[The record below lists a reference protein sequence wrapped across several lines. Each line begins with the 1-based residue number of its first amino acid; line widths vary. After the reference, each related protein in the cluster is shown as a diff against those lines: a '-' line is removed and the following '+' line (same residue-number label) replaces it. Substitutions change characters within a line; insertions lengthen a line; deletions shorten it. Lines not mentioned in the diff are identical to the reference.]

1 VTVTSPDE
9 FNVEFDEESVAELRR
24 RLLQARWPSPEDGML
39 EDAGTDAQALRD
51 VVAVGA
57 S

>member
-1 VTVTSPDE
+1 VTVTSLDE